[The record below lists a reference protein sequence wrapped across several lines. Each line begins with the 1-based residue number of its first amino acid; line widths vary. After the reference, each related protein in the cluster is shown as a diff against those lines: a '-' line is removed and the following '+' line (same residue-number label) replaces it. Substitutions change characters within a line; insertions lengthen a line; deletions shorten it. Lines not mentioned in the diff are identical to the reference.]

1 MPKRVEMVWNAYKS
15 CSYGAL
21 ISMDLA
27 DFLQVWNCAKL
38 HDLESLTVCGG
49 RVTHRTS
56 LFFGQDIDLSACYK
70 SAKNNWNI
78 CRDGPFI
85 ASQNWRNGAIDRL
98 RDIAQC
104 RKFDR
109 LWQGRFP
116 SCTLNTSVDYTA
128 LSYWKLYKYSSQ
140 PLTPLQQILWHFWLT
155 NWQKIVQIWGA
166 YLPNGGEN
174 KKCARL
180 EF

>member
-1 MPKRVEMVWNAYKS
+1 
-15 CSYGAL
+15 
-21 ISMDLA
+21 MDLA
-27 DFLQVWNCAKL
+27 DFSQVWNCAKL
-38 HDLESLTVCGG
+38 HDLASLTVCGG

-78 CRDGPFI
+78 CRDGPDI
-85 ASQNWRNGAIDRL
+85 ASQNWPNGAIDRL

-116 SCTLNTSVDYTA
+116 SCTLNFWA
-128 LSYWKLYKYSSQ
+128 LSRHTRHLRIPAK
-140 PLTPLQQILWHFWLT
+140 
-155 NWQKIVQIWGA
+155 
-166 YLPNGGEN
+166 
-174 KKCARL
+174 RL
-180 EF
+180 EYLYRRQRYGEPNMARRFNSPILNFSESLTVTDNVSF